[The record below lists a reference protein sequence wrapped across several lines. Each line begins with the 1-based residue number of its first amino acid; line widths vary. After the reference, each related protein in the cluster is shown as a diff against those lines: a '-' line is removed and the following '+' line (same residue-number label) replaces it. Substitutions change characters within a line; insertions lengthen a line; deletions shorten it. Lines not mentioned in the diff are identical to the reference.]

1 MDRRFFLALLLTA
14 LVVIATPFIFPS
26 ARRVPP
32 VPVATDTTRV
42 DSAAPPAAPAAAA
55 PSAASGGAA
64 AAPMGQPADSSASPV
79 RAPIAVDTTSVN
91 AGGTSYEFVNVG
103 AAPVAARLPAYRDL
117 RRGGRTV
124 AGDTTVN
131 LVPRGGQLLRYRFV
145 VGPGDT
151 IALDT
156 IAMRA
161 ERVPAPAGGAEGI
174 RFTGTT
180 AHGSVTVS
188 YAFAPGDSSH
198 LAVVTGRLERAP
210 AGARLLV
217 DLPRGLRSAEVDTL
231 EDMKHL
237 AYSYKRGN
245 QDVESVSFS
254 KLDTLRA
261 RTDTGRIGWV
271 AVRNKYFLTAMIGI
285 EDETPFRSVRM
296 EGSRPVAK
304 GVVPDARA
312 TAAMTLDEGAFAF
325 QLYAGPQKYER
336 LNTLGRDLIN
346 VNPYG
351 GWFAG
356 MVQPFATIV
365 MRVLLWLK
373 QSTMLSYGWVLV
385 IFGVLVRLLI
395 WPLNQSA
402 MRSSIK
408 MQRLQPHL
416 QEIQG
421 KYARDPEKQRE
432 AMMKVYADHGMSPFS
447 PIMGCLP
454 MLIPT
459 PVLFA
464 LYFVFQNTIE
474 FRGVSFLWMPDLTL
488 KDPYYITPI
497 FMGLSMLLLSWIG
510 MRAAPQTPQTKV
522 MGYAMPAMMLVLFLN
537 FPSGLNLYY
546 AIQNVVA
553 LPQQWLIARE
563 RSKATPATAPVVMG
577 KAKRA

>member
-14 LVVIATPFIFPS
+14 LVVVATPFIFPS

-32 VPVATDTTRV
+32 APVAASDSLRV
-42 DSAAPPAAPAAAA
+42 DSTAASPAVRESAAAA
-55 PSAASGGAA
+55 PALGAPDSLAPRAPLVADTTALSAGGAHYRFV
-64 AAPMGQPADSSASPV
+64 SP
-79 RAPIAVDTTSVN
+79 
-91 AGGTSYEFVNVG
+91 G
-103 AAPVAARLPAYRDL
+103 AAPVSVQLPGYGDL
-117 RRGGRTV
+117 RRVETP
-124 AGDTTVN
+124 GDTVVD
-131 LVPRGGQLLRYRFV
+131 LVPRDGQLLHYRFV
-145 VGPGDT
+145 LGPGDT
-151 IALDT
+151 ISLDT
-156 IAMRA
+156 VPMRVERIASD
-161 ERVPAPAGGAEGI
+161 AGADAI
-174 RFTGTT
+174 RFTGST
-180 AHGSVTVS
+180 ARGAVAIT
-188 YAFAPGDSSH
+188 YAFAPGDSSY
-198 LAVVTGRLERAP
+198 LATVSGQLENAP
-210 AGARLLV
+210 PGTQLLV

-237 AYSYKRGN
+237 AYSFKRAN
-245 QDVESVSFS
+245 EDVESINFA
-254 KLDTLRA
+254 KLDTMRA
-261 RTDTGRIGWV
+261 RTDTGQMAWV
-271 AVRNKYFLTAMIGI
+271 AVRNKYFLTALIGI
-285 EDETPFRSVRM
+285 EDETPFRALRM
-296 EGSRPVAK
+296 VGAPPVAK
-304 GVVPDARA
+304 GVVTDARA
-312 TAAMTLDEGAFAF
+312 TARLPLEQGAFRF

-365 MRVLLWLK
+365 MRTLLWLK
-373 QSTMLSYGWVLV
+373 QTTMLSYGWVLV

-408 MQRLQPHL
+408 MQRLQPQL
-416 QEIQG
+416 QEVQS
-421 KYARDPEKQRE
+421 KYGRDPEKQRE
-432 AMMKVYADHGMSPFS
+432 AMMKVYAEHGMSPFS
-447 PIMGCLP
+447 PILGCLP
-454 MLIPT
+454 MMIPM

-474 FRGVSFLWMPDLTL
+474 FRGVEFLWLPDLTL

-510 MRAAPQTPQTKV
+510 MRAAPQTPQTKL

-553 LPQQWLIARE
+553 IPQQWLIARE
-563 RSKATPATAPVVMG
+563 RQKAGVNTPPVVLG
-577 KAKRA
+577 KAKA